1 MAQARQP
8 LTPDLGVKGSRVQ
21 ISPARRYLPLSGP
34 IFTSSAGCGSRGVSR
49 EFHTTPARAAPGPW
63 PRTELPSV
71 REVGGAVT
79 SPSLCRTPQLR
90 EAAQYAWPDGCPS
103 ASTST
108 RAVSGSSVQ
117 DEPVRG
123 LTNPE
128 RAQECH
134 RAQLDLLDRYGPP
147 ADLGGVGRGPASIE
161 PDPTGWPAIALG
173 SRSTAMIVGWTAPA
187 SYGREGEAT
196 ASRACRPDAAHVDDE
211 PAPGL
216 LRPWLMILRS
226 MFAGRG
232 QPQPGDHANQ
242 GQRSSDAALDLAVN
256 RKVDPSPRTAVSRV
270 VRASGHQGSRQ
281 RDVPALADRQRHAE
295 E

>member
-1 MAQARQP
+1 VP
-8 LTPDLGVKGSRVQ
+8 SW
-21 ISPARRYLPLSGP
+21 ISSTGTVRLRTWGASVAVRRASSKTRPA
-34 IFTSSAGCGSRGVSR
+34 
-49 EFHTTPARAAPGPW
+49 
-63 PRTELPSV
+63 
-71 REVGGAVT
+71 
-79 SPSLCRTPQLR
+79 
-90 EAAQYAWPDGCPS
+90 
-103 ASTST
+103 
-108 RAVSGSSVQ
+108 
-117 DEPVRG
+117 
-123 LTNPE
+123 
-128 RAQECH
+128 
-134 RAQLDLLDRYGPP
+134 
-147 ADLGGVGRGPASIE
+147 
-161 PDPTGWPAIALG
+161 WPAIALG
-173 SRSTAMIVGWTAPA
+173 SRSTAMIVGWAAPA

-232 QPQPGDHANQ
+232 QQQPGDHANQ